1 MADDPTKYFPRRA
14 VVNFDIIHHEC
25 RGDPLMRSY
34 KEHQTATNED
44 FEKFP
49 EHDKKKKRLGRV
61 FRNNKEN
68 DLWVKRDSMLE
79 YFDKNF

>member
-1 MADDPTKYFPRRA
+1 MADDPTKYFSRRA

-25 RGDPLMRSY
+25 RGDPLKRSY

-49 EHDKKKKRLGRV
+49 EHDKKKKDWVEYLETLRRMICGL
-61 FRNNKEN
+61 KET
-68 DLWVKRDSMLE
+68 
-79 YFDKNF
+79 

>member
-1 MADDPTKYFPRRA
+1 MTDNPTKYFSRRA

-25 RGDPLMRSY
+25 RGDPLKRSY

-68 DLWVKRDSMLE
+68 DLWVKRDLMLE

>member
-1 MADDPTKYFPRRA
+1 MADDPTKYFSRRA

-25 RGDPLMRSY
+25 RGDPLKRSY

-49 EHDKKKKRLGRV
+49 EHDKKKKIG
-61 FRNNKEN
+61 
-68 DLWVKRDSMLE
+68 
-79 YFDKNF
+79 